1 MQALLQENWEKDSIS
16 LREVE
21 EPRPGRG
28 EVKIRVRAAGICGT
42 DVRGISSLRPPV
54 ILGHEFSG
62 EVAELDK
69 GEKIKVGDRV
79 TSETTIY
86 RCGVCSYCQEGF
98 LTCVQKE
105 KVLARGLMDLLL
117 NIVVPEF
124 AVHLIPRQLSFE
136 EGVCSNP
143 WLLFGVF

>member
-62 EVAELDK
+62 EVAEI
-69 GEKIKVGDRV
+69 GQGVEKIKVAIG
-79 TSETTIY
+79 
-86 RCGVCSYCQEGF
+86 
-98 LTCVQKE
+98 
-105 KVLARGLMDLLL
+105 
-117 NIVVPEF
+117 
-124 AVHLIPRQLSFE
+124 
-136 EGVCSNP
+136 
-143 WLLFGVF
+143 